1 MERPAL
7 SDQKGAVIIRTLFG
21 EVSRDTFPTLSLTDM
36 IQNETWRAAV
46 QAESGPFC
54 YTDAERPMPF

>member
-7 SDQKGAVIIRTLFG
+7 SDEKGAIYIRTLFG

-36 IQNETWRAAV
+36 ILNETWRAAV
-46 QAESGPFC
+46 QAEGGPFC